1 MQGGNSDQLQWYRH
15 ANTRWKFYVKLLIVA
30 TKVRT
35 ETSFIQTGVS
45 ASLNNA
51 AFEPDRDV

>member
-1 MQGGNSDQLQWYRH
+1 LQSMQGGNSDQLQWYRH

-45 ASLNNA
+45 AS
-51 AFEPDRDV
+51 